1 MNVINYLDQ
10 NKSKLRYRIYFHN
23 SFIITSTFIIE
34 LKKNNVL
41 KFISIFNIA
50 IFVISFSMIDQLS
63 RVYAH
68 SFTSDDSSYFLG
80 LDKRTK
86 VELELAEKNYPLN
99 ITLSMDHSDNA
110 ARLVYDIYYADDDI
124 VEDSDFIKR
133 YNKEVSSSNSTTYA
147 LVVADLLDE
156 ILRGYADALVIDTD
170 LTNMSNLVLIDELK
184 NLAKESNPTK
194 VPSNSSDKEEEEEG
208 AESEY
213 SKLLSTNNSIF
224 NYADYETAKALL
236 VEIKGIFENHL
247 KSPSNNVTS
256 QSVNAISKLE
266 KDLEKLSNL
275 INNNDGSP
283 AEVMELVHLQVHP
296 SLQKGFGLQTK
307 MNMNGQMNMNG

>member
-1 MNVINYLDQ
+1 MV
-10 NKSKLRYRIYFHN
+10 
-23 SFIITSTFIIE
+23 
-34 LKKNNVL
+34 
-41 KFISIFNIA
+41 
-50 IFVISFSMIDQLS
+50 DQLAH
-63 RVYAH
+63 VFAH
-68 SFTSDDSSYFLG
+68 SFNSDDSSYFLG

-86 VELELAEKNYPLN
+86 IELELAEKNYPLN

-156 ILRGYADALVIDTD
+156 VLRGYADALVIDTD

-184 NLAKESNPTK
+184 NLSKQSNSNSTNFS
-194 VPSNSSDKEEEEEG
+194 SNSSDNNTEGTKSEE
-208 AESEY
+208 

-236 VEIKGIFENHL
+236 VEIKDIFENHL
-247 KSPSNNVTS
+247 KSSSNNAIGS
-256 QSVNAISKLE
+256 QSVNDISKLE

-275 INNNDGSP
+275 IKNNNGSP
-283 AEVMELVHLQVHP
+283 AEVMELVHLQIHP
-296 SLQKGFGLQTK
+296 SLQTAFGLQTK
-307 MNMNGQMNMNG
+307 MNMNMGPMNMNMGQMNMNMSGVMNME

>member
-1 MNVINYLDQ
+1 
-10 NKSKLRYRIYFHN
+10 
-23 SFIITSTFIIE
+23 

-41 KFISIFNIA
+41 KLITSFFSIA
-50 IFVISFSMIDQLS
+50 IFVISFSMVDQLS

-133 YNKEVSSSNSTTYA
+133 YNKEFSSSNSTTYA

-156 ILRGYADALVIDTD
+156 VLREYADAVVIDTD

-184 NLAKESNPTK
+184 NLTKESNSTT
-194 VPSNSSDKEEEEEG
+194 VSSNSSDKEEEEG
-208 AESEY
+208 SESEY

-224 NYADYETAKALL
+224 NYANYETAKALL
-236 VEIKGIFENHL
+236 VEIKDIFENHL
-247 KSPSNNVTS
+247 KSPSNNATS

-283 AEVMELVHLQVHP
+283 AEVMEMVHLQVHP

>member
-1 MNVINYLDQ
+1 MKKINVIE
-10 NKSKLRYRIYFHN
+10 F
-23 SFIITSTFIIE
+23 T
-34 LKKNNVL
+34 
-41 KFISIFNIA
+41 SIFIIA
-50 IFVISFSMIDQLS
+50 IFVISFSMVDQLS
-63 RVYAH
+63 QVFAH

-124 VEDSDFIKR
+124 VEDKDFIKR
-133 YNKEVSSSNSTTYA
+133 YNKEISSSNSTTYA

-156 ILRGYADALVIDTD
+156 VLRGYADALVIDTD
-170 LTNMSNLVLIDELK
+170 LTNMSNLVLLDELK
-184 NLAKESNPTK
+184 NITKQSELTSISSN
-194 VPSNSSDKEEEEEG
+194 NSDNEG
-208 AESEY
+208 SVSEH

-236 VEIKGIFENHL
+236 VEIKNIFENHL
-247 KSPSNNVTS
+247 KSSSNNATS
-256 QSVNAISKLE
+256 QSIIPISKLE
-266 KDLEKLSNL
+266 KDLEKLTN
-275 INNNDGSP
+275 IIHHNNGSP
-283 AEVMELVHLQVHP
+283 AEVMELVHLQIHP

-307 MNMNGQMNMNG
+307 MNMNGQMNMNDDKN

>member
-1 MNVINYLDQ
+1 M
-10 NKSKLRYRIYFHN
+10 
-23 SFIITSTFIIE
+23 
-34 LKKNNVL
+34 KKINVL
-41 KFISIFNIA
+41 KFTSIFSIA
-50 IFVISFSMIDQLS
+50 IFVISFSLVDQLS

-99 ITLSMDHSDNA
+99 ITLSMDHADNA

-124 VEDSDFIKR
+124 VEDSDFIKT

-156 ILRGYADALVIDTD
+156 VLRGYADALVIDTD
-170 LTNMSNLVLIDELK
+170 LTNMSNLVFIDELK
-184 NLAKESNPTK
+184 NLAKESNSTT
-194 VPSNSSDKEEEEEG
+194 VSSNSSDNEDEG
-208 AESEY
+208 SESES

-236 VEIKGIFENHL
+236 VEIKDIFENHL
-247 KSPSNNVTS
+247 KSPSNNATS
-256 QSVNAISKLE
+256 QSVNVISKLE

-283 AEVMELVHLQVHP
+283 AEVMELVHLQIHP

-307 MNMNGQMNMNG
+307 MNMNGQMNMNEQMNMNG

>member
-1 MNVINYLDQ
+1 MKKINVIE
-10 NKSKLRYRIYFHN
+10 F
-23 SFIITSTFIIE
+23 T
-34 LKKNNVL
+34 
-41 KFISIFNIA
+41 SIFITA
-50 IFVISFSMIDQLS
+50 IFVISFSMVDQLS
-63 RVYAH
+63 QVFAH

-124 VEDSDFIKR
+124 VEDNDFIKR
-133 YNKEVSSSNSTTYA
+133 YNKEISSSNSTTYA

-156 ILRGYADALVIDTD
+156 VLRGYADALVIDTD
-170 LTNMSNLVLIDELK
+170 LTNMSNLVLLDELK
-184 NLAKESNPTK
+184 NQTK
-194 VPSNSSDKEEEEEG
+194 QPELTSISSNSSDNEG
-208 AESEY
+208 SVSEH

-236 VEIKGIFENHL
+236 VEIKNIFENHL
-247 KSPSNNVTS
+247 KSSSNNATS
-256 QSVNAISKLE
+256 QSIIPISKLE
-266 KDLEKLSNL
+266 KDLEKLTN
-275 INNNDGSP
+275 IIHHNNGSP
-283 AEVMELVHLQVHP
+283 AEVMELVHLQIHP

-307 MNMNGQMNMNG
+307 MKMNMNGQMNMNDDKN